1 MPVQSK
7 DIIEQIKAYLC
18 KPFTRSLW
26 NDKLHIPQYTESQT
40 CRRLAFFNILAQHM
54 LPNSVDR
61 MQQVDNPDREAIYP
75 VVLAMPAAAPGLN
88 LSILP
93 ETLPAGSQSR
103 SSALRARAAA
113 WKRRPAGVLCVE
125 RLEARTL
132 DPHRICSV
140 VIRQMFQDTHVKVP
154 GCLRLDCCRCTQRR

>member
-1 MPVQSK
+1 M
-7 DIIEQIKAYLC
+7 
-18 KPFTRSLW
+18 
-26 NDKLHIPQYTESQT
+26 
-40 CRRLAFFNILAQHM
+40 
-54 LPNSVDR
+54 
-61 MQQVDNPDREAIYP
+61 
-75 VVLAMPAAAPGLN
+75 VLAMPAAAPGLN

-125 RLEARTL
+125 RLEARSL
-132 DPHRICSV
+132 DTRCICCIVHRQI
-140 VIRQMFQDTHVKVP
+140 FQSIHVDVP